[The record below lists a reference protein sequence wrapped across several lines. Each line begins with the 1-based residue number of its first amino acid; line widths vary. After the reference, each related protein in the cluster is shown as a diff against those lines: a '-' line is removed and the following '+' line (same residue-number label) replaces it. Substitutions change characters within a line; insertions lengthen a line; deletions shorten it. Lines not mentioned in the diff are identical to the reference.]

1 MARAAKDAAEAAAV
15 AEAVKANTIKA
26 NGAMSKTGALGDRR
40 RRHRFRA
47 KETGAVK
54 ETGAEKVIGDNRSCN
69 GAHSS
74 LHLCRRE
81 KVKVH
86 GARGRP
92 RSAARL
98 AVSFPLAG
106 RLKFRSTGAA
116 RLR

>member
-1 MARAAKDAAEAAAV
+1 MARAAKDAAEAAEV
-15 AEAVKANTIKA
+15 AEAAKANMTRA
-26 NGAMSKTGALGDRR
+26 NGAMPKIGVSTCRR
-40 RRHRFRA
+40 RRFMA
-47 KETGAVK
+47 K
-54 ETGAEKVIGDNRSCN
+54 ETGAEKAIGDNSSCS